1 MNQNTLTK
9 HLLLI
14 AKSRLIMIPKVS
26 SSSFT
31 ITLLLIFM
39 FDSMMIFIL
48 LLFSLYVCMPLNWLC
63 IDQSS
68 CINFTKRQWF
78 VIYLFK
84 TKVNINLILYQLNN
98 VVFINIPSYLYT
110 CINLLFRIDIM
121 EMCIVNNIID
131 NILFPSLTLK

>member
-1 MNQNTLTK
+1 MLGRK
-9 HLLLI
+9 KRKLLLI

-63 IDQSS
+63 INPSS

-78 VIYLFK
+78 VIYLLK

-131 NILFPSLTLK
+131 NILFPSSTLK